1 MLDAGCGRA
10 LVLGEQRRG
19 FGGGES
25 GSLVQ
30 MSCRDLSGQ
39 PCELARAVEAGDPH
53 CNFSVVKED
62 LFHSPD

>member
-19 FGGGES
+19 FGGGGS

-39 PCELARAVEAGDPH
+39 PCEPARAG
-53 CNFSVVKED
+53 
-62 LFHSPD
+62 